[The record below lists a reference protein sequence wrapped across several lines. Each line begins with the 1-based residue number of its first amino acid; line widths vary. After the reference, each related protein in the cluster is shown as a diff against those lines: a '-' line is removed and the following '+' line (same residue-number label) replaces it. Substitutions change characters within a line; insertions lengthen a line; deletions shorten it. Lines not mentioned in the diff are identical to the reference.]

1 VRYFSDEISKIER
14 SRIEKWM
21 ESDPANQK
29 TIDSLR
35 IVWELSQK
43 DTSVWDVDMAW
54 MKFAQQANI
63 RIPNKSISS
72 FHPSYPPDRVNHFLQ
87 RFQSLRGRF
96 VVWGTVALCVLV
108 SALFW
113 SRIGNS
119 LHQQS
124 ATRKIST
131 EKGQQTRIEL
141 TDGTRIRLNAA
152 SAISFPERSTQ
163 GLRECT
169 LHGEAYFEVAHNDR
183 MPFIVHT
190 DGATI
195 EVLGTE
201 FNVQAWPEDK
211 QINVVVADGRV
222 LFRSTQV
229 SDLQQVLLTKGQ
241 MSHLSEKGIISP
253 PVNVDISKQLAW
265 INGGLAFENT
275 RLQDVLRSLERRY
288 NITFSI
294 SDSSLLTHRLTSNFT
309 KDQPINKI
317 LNIIA
322 ISVDVKYKH
331 MKDTVVLYS
340 HSGTK

>member
-1 VRYFSDEISKIER
+1 
-14 SRIEKWM
+14 
-21 ESDPANQK
+21 
-29 TIDSLR
+29 
-35 IVWELSQK
+35 
-43 DTSVWDVDMAW
+43 
-54 MKFAQQANI
+54 
-63 RIPNKSISS
+63 
-72 FHPSYPPDRVNHFLQ
+72 
-87 RFQSLRGRF
+87 
-96 VVWGTVALCVLV
+96 
-108 SALFW
+108 
-113 SRIGNS
+113 
-119 LHQQS
+119 
-124 ATRKIST
+124 
-131 EKGQQTRIEL
+131 
-141 TDGTRIRLNAA
+141 LNAA

-229 SDLQQVLLTKGQ
+229 SDLQQVFLTKGQ

-317 LNIIA
+317 LDIIA

-331 MKDTVVLYS
+331 MKKDTVVLYS